1 MKCGCLGVKT
11 FLFILVRICL
21 RSMTVEAKED
31 TCRYL
36 KFNKPT
42 RGFALEGHALKKY
55 SIGLHESCKNLCT
68 MDSRCVSFNAGPSA
82 KVADH
87 MVCELSDSDAK
98 RHPGDLKPRVG
109 FVYRDTENLCRN
121 IICSHNGT
129 CLTGYTYKGYFCDCK
144 AGSGFTG
151 EHCEKENWKKVN
163 DAAVCFGGV
172 ENTQGDFSMRESGLI
187 FTFKL
192 VYRSGDG
199 IKCNPDV
206 SASYWG
212 CMSSLMGEKKL
223 VTVITFPNKTALP
236 IADYARDTSSCGF
249 KYHSYQ
255 LNGTDVNS
263 PELVFKTMSRP
274 LPVSIGQVF
283 QIWYAEVLDDCA
295 WGNNS
300 GQTCADVYAW
310 YA

>member
-1 MKCGCLGVKT
+1 MPNISLPHT
-11 FLFILVRICL
+11 
-21 RSMTVEAKED
+21 
-31 TCRYL
+31 
-36 KFNKPT
+36 
-42 RGFALEGHALKKY
+42 
-55 SIGLHESCKNLCT
+55 
-68 MDSRCVSFNAGPSA
+68 CVS
-82 KVADH
+82 
-87 MVCELSDSDAK
+87 
-98 RHPGDLKPRVG
+98 
-109 FVYRDTENLCRN
+109 
-121 IICSHNGT
+121 
-129 CLTGYTYKGYFCDCK
+129 
-144 AGSGFTG
+144 
-151 EHCEKENWKKVN
+151 ENWKKVN

-199 IKCNPDV
+199 IKCNPGV

-212 CMSSLMGEKKL
+212 CMSSLMGERKL

-236 IADYARDTSSCGF
+236 IADYARDTSNCGF

-263 PELVFKTMSRP
+263 PELVFKTMFPP

-283 QIWYAEVLDDCA
+283 QIWYAEVLDNCY
-295 WGNNS
+295 WSNNS